1 MQWGVRP
8 LMVSLVEFAATAV
21 GQQRAASCSP
31 MATMARQILAAAVR
45 FWFRATSSLA
55 RAPRE
60 AVVPAVV
67 QQAAV
72 DPQRVACRLLAA
84 AVVRLLLVA
93 AVRLWFLEG
102 LFSAPALDAPAV
114 WAQGTADR
122 RRTACGLLAA
132 AVVRQRLAMADRL
145 WFQEASSSAL
155 VLEEPAVSAKEQAM
169 ADRRWAACRLPMA
182 SQWAASDRET
192 ACLADLYSESESL
205 LERPTAEA
213 KVRAKRRRQRL
224 QRRHLQ

>member
-8 LMVSLVEFAATAV
+8 LMVSSVEFAATAV

-84 AVVRLLLVA
+84 AVVRLLLA
-93 AVRLWFLEG
+93 A
-102 LFSAPALDAPAV
+102 
-114 WAQGTADR
+114 
-122 RRTACGLLAA
+122 
-132 AVVRQRLAMADRL
+132 ADRL
-145 WFQEASSSAL
+145 WFQEGLISAPA
-155 VLEEPAVSAKEQAM
+155 LEEPAVSAKA
-169 ADRRWAACRLPMA
+169 
-182 SQWAASDRET
+182 
-192 ACLADLYSESESL
+192 
-205 LERPTAEA
+205 
-213 KVRAKRRRQRL
+213 
-224 QRRHLQ
+224 